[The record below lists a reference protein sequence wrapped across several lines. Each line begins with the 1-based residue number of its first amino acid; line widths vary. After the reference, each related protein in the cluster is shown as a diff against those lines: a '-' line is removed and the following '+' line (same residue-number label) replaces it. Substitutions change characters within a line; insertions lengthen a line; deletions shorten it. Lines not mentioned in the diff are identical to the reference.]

1 MIREAII
8 LAGGFG
14 TRLKETVPN
23 LPKSLAPIS
32 GTPFL
37 KYVIEFLIANKIEKI
52 IFSLGYMHEE
62 ISSFVKDNYK
72 DLSVE
77 FVVETEPLGT
87 GGGISLALTKCEE
100 KNVIVVNGDTFFNV
114 DIQKLSAFHK
124 QNVAMCTLS
133 LKPMQHFERYGVVI
147 IDKEGHI
154 QSFLEKQFYTE
165 GLINGGVYALNIDK
179 FKELQMPKKYSF
191 ENDFLQKYYP
201 SQKMM
206 GIVMDN
212 YFIDIG
218 IKEDY
223 TRAQTELPEQFK
235 NIVKHGI

>member
-1 MIREAII
+1 MIKEAII
-8 LAGGFG
+8 LAGGLG
-14 TRLKETVPN
+14 TRLKETVPD

-37 KYVIEFLIANKIEKI
+37 KYVIDFLVANNIERI

-62 ISSFVKDNYK
+62 ISNFVREKYA
-72 DLSVE
+72 DLEVE
-77 FVVETEPLGT
+77 FVIEEEPMGT
-87 GGGISLALTKCEE
+87 GGGIALALNKCKE
-100 KNVIVVNGDTFFNV
+100 KDVVIVNGDTFFNV

-124 QNVAMCTLS
+124 RNEAICTLS
-133 LKPMQHFERYGVVI
+133 LKPMFNFDRYGVVV

-165 GLINGGVYALNIDK
+165 GLINGGVYALNTSK
-179 FKELQMPKKYSF
+179 FKALQMPEKFSF

-201 SQKMM
+201 SEKMM

-218 IKEDY
+218 IREDY
-223 TRAQTELPEQFK
+223 QRAQTELPHQLK
-235 NIVKHGI
+235 KIN